1 MTVRARNRVLAAGS
15 IIAVVALAA
24 TLLPMIASSRT
35 DPTRDIRIVV
45 RDMAFYVDGAP
56 EPNPSIT
63 LRAGEQVR
71 LHLRNEDAGMRHDFA
86 VKSWAVSTKM
96 LEDRGEEDT
105 IVFRAPAERGEAMY
119 LCTPHAKMMSGTI
132 RIE

>member
-1 MTVRARNRVLAAGS
+1 MTVRARNRALTAAS

-24 TLLPMIASSRT
+24 TLLPMVASSRA
-35 DPTRDIRIVV
+35 DSTRDLRIVV
-45 RDMAFYVDGAP
+45 RDMAFYVDGGA

-63 LRAGEQVR
+63 LRAGVQVR
-71 LHLRNEDAGMRHDFA
+71 LHLRNEDAGMRHDFV
-86 VKSWAVSTKM
+86 VKPWAVSTKM

-105 IVFRAPAERGEAMY
+105 IVFRAPTERGEATY

>member
-1 MTVRARNRVLAAGS
+1 MAAGS
-15 IIAVVALAA
+15 IIAVAALAA

-45 RDMAFYVDGAP
+45 RDMAFYVDGGA

-63 LRAGEQVR
+63 LRAGERVR

-86 VKSWAVSTKM
+86 VRSWAVSTKM

-105 IVFRAPAERGEAMY
+105 IVFRAPDERGEATY